1 MEEPQR
7 RLEDGKQVAPRRDSH
22 LAVGRAELRLH
33 PLDIPVA
40 EVAPEKVI
48 DDMGGLMEA
57 GIPQGLVDLFSDA
70 RGPGE
75 DPAVHQGQSAPR
87 AVGSA
92 GADFRRGQL
101 LDRRASTLEFV
112 EVDEQKPRGIPDFI
126 GEGAVARYTL

>member
-48 DDMGGLMEA
+48 DDVGGLMEA
-57 GIPQGLVDLFSDA
+57 EIPQGLVDLFSDA
-70 RGPGE
+70 RRPGE
-75 DPAVHQGQSAPR
+75 DPAVHQAQSAPDR
-87 AVGSA
+87 KSTRLNSSHRCISYAV
-92 GADFRRGQL
+92 FCL
-101 LDRRASTLEFV
+101 KKKKDR
-112 EVDEQKPRGIPDFI
+112 P
-126 GEGAVARYTL
+126 